1 MSTTVSKRFGRYF
14 GSTLVR
20 MLTLLGAVSLIS
32 FMLIALSPIDPID
45 AYLGDAHV
53 SEEQRANIAEHWG
66 LNKSPVERYG
76 IWISHVIQGD
86 MGESITYRQPVAKV
100 IGERFRASLALM
112 GVAWVLSGVLGFTL
126 GIIAAVNKGK
136 WIDRFIKTFCL
147 ILASTPLFWLGL
159 LFLMVFAVYLQW
171 FPLGLAAPI
180 NKLAHEV
187 TLGDKIY
194 HLILPALTLSI
205 TGVAGIALHTR
216 QKFID
221 VLKSEYVLF
230 AKAGGEKPREII
242 RRHGLRNIALP
253 GITLQFASVSE
264 LFGGSVLA
272 EKVFSYP
279 GLGNAA
285 THAGLK
291 GDAPLLLGIALF
303 SVLFVF
309 TGNFLANV
317 IYGIVDPQIREG
329 GSS

>member
-1 MSTTVSKRFGRYF
+1 MSTTVYKGLGRYF
-14 GSTLVR
+14 SSTLVR

-53 SEEQRANIAEHWG
+53 SEEQRANIAKHWG

-76 IWISHVIQGD
+76 IWITHVLQGD

-230 AKAGGEKPREII
+230 AKARGEKPREII